1 MESAQRELMSALLK
15 AVYTRGLLSK
25 TTYLNAVDLV
35 HSVMDIPPF
44 FQYPVCLTEEAS
56 GHECAQDT
64 Q

>member
-1 MESAQRELMSALLK
+1 MESEQRELLNILLQT
-15 AVYTRGLLSK
+15 VYDRGLLSK

-44 FQYPVCLTEEAS
+44 FRYPVCLTEEAS
-56 GHECAQDT
+56 GHECTQDT

>member
-1 MESAQRELMSALLK
+1 MESAQRELVSVLLDTL
-15 AVYTRGLLSK
+15 YTRGLLSK

-44 FQYPVCLTEEAS
+44 FRYPVCLTKEAS

>member
-1 MESAQRELMSALLK
+1 MESSQRELMSAILK
-15 AVYTRGLLSK
+15 SVYTRGLLSK

-56 GHECAQDT
+56 GHECTQDT

>member
-1 MESAQRELMSALLK
+1 MESAQRELMRALLQ

-35 HSVMDIPPF
+35 HSVIDFPGF
-44 FQYPVCLTEEAS
+44 FRYPVCLTKEAS